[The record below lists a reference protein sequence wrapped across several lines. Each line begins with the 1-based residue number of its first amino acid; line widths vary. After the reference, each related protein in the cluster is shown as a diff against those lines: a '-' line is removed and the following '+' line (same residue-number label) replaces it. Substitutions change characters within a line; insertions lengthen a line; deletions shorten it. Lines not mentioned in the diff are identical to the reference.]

1 MLSYSLRKDRTQL
14 PGFAMDAT
22 DKALSAAVLA
32 RIASARARLGGW
44 MQANG
49 CPEGE
54 GWRIS
59 EELRSRPEGTE
70 FVFRP
75 IHLRLPSPHYE
86 EVVLVDSQGLPW

>member
-1 MLSYSLRKDRTQL
+1 MEN
-14 PGFAMDAT
+14 T
-22 DKALSAAVLA
+22 DKALSAAVVA
-32 RIASARARLGGW
+32 RITSARARLSGW
-44 MQANG
+44 MQTNG
-49 CPEGE
+49 YSETE

-86 EVVLVDSQGLPW
+86 ETVLVDSDGVPC